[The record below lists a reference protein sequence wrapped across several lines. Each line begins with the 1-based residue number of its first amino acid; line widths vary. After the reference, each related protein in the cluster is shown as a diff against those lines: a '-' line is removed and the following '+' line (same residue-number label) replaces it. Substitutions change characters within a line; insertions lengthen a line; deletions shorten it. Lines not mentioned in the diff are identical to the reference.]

1 MAIIMDRAANE
12 AVPSM
17 TAPMLTKVFRSE
29 STCLRISVS
38 APPRVMKKLDILFL
52 GGLFE
57 VFFLMEKKI
66 FPCVPEEGGVVS
78 GGVSSMGGTLERGE
92 SSDFNACSGYS
103 G

>member
-1 MAIIMDRAANE
+1 
-12 AVPSM
+12 
-17 TAPMLTKVFRSE
+17 
-29 STCLRISVS
+29 
-38 APPRVMKKLDILFL
+38 
-52 GGLFE
+52 
-57 VFFLMEKKI
+57 MEKKI